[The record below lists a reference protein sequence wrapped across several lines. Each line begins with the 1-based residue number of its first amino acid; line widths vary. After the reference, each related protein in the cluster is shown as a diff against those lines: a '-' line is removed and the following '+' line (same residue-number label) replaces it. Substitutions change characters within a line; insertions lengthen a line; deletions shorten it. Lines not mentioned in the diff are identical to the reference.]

1 MKVLNLFCKYQKGK
15 PPTNVNSLN
24 LIKRLG
30 IEGDVHAQWG
40 STRQLLIVSRQTVE
54 DFAIAEGDLG
64 ENLLIDGE
72 IEQYTS
78 GQILKIGE
86 NVLIRLT
93 FRCEP
98 CQNLEKI
105 QPGLIKKIKSRR
117 GFLGMVVE
125 GGEVRRADKITDLP
139 YQLSFLPDEPKGR
152 FNELVSR
159 IPKGKVINTSDL
171 LLGLGLQQGYSRAVA
186 SWIKSAGKDIPVHRI
201 VRNDG
206 TLFTKHLQHQEIFLR
221 EEGINI
227 QSGFLFYPDCAWD
240 RRDFHLL
247 QLPSLEPN
255 LT

>member
-1 MKVLNLFCKYQKGK
+1 MKVLNLFCKYQKEK

-24 LIKRLG
+24 FIERFG

-40 STRQLLIVSRQTVE
+40 SPRQLLIVSRHTLE

-72 IEQYTS
+72 IEPYNS

-105 QPGLIKKIKSRR
+105 QPGLIKTIKSRR

-125 GGEVRRADKITDLP
+125 GGEIRQADEITHLP

-152 FNELVSR
+152 FNELVCR
-159 IPKGKVINTSDL
+159 IPRGKVINTSDL
-171 LLGLGLQQGYSRAVA
+171 LLGLGLQRGYSRAVA
-186 SWIKSAGKDIPVHRI
+186 SWIKSTGKDIPVHRI
-201 VRNDG
+201 VRNNG

-227 QSGFLFYPDCAWD
+227 HSGFLFYPDCAWD

-247 QLPSLEPN
+247 KLPSLEPN